1 VLTADLL
8 AFVRASLPGPP
19 LRILEI
25 GAGAG
30 ELAAALRDAGYD
42 VTAIDPGA
50 DAGSGVEP
58 LALLD
63 VRGTFDAA
71 VAVVS
76 LHHVEP
82 LERSCEHLATLLP
95 AGAPLVVDEID
106 ADRYDE
112 PAAEWWLAQRR
123 ALGSTHDDPDAAS
136 MVSGLREHIHALE
149 AVRSALSPWFELG
162 EPVRVAYLHR
172 WELSPSLRD
181 PELELI
187 AGGRLAAVGARLVAI
202 RKP

>member
-1 VLTADLL
+1 MLTTDLQ
-8 AFVRASLPGPP
+8 AFVRASLPEPP
-19 LRILEI
+19 LRILEV

-30 ELAAALRDAGYD
+30 ELAAALRGAGYD
-42 VTAIDPGA
+42 VTAIDPAA
-50 DAGSGVEP
+50 DEGSDVEP

-63 VRGTFDAA
+63 VRGAFDAA

-82 LERSCEHLATLLP
+82 LEQSCEHLATLVP

-112 PAAEWWLAQRR
+112 RAAEWWLAQRR
-123 ALGSTHDDPDAAS
+123 ARGSPHDDPDAAG
-136 MVSGLREHIHALE
+136 MVRGLREHVHALD
-149 AVRSALSPWFELG
+149 AVRAALAPWFELS

-172 WELSPSLRD
+172 WYLASSLRD

-187 AGGRLAAVGARLVAI
+187 AEGRLPAVGARFVAV
-202 RKP
+202 RKS

>member
-1 VLTADLL
+1 VLTTDLL
-8 AFVRASLPGPP
+8 AFVRASLPEPP
-19 LRILEI
+19 LRVLEV

-42 VTAIDPGA
+42 VTAIDPAA
-50 DAGSGVEP
+50 DGDSGVEP
-58 LALLD
+58 IALLD
-63 VRGTFDAA
+63 ARGAFDAA
-71 VAVVS
+71 VAIVS

-82 LERSCEHLATLLP
+82 LEQSCAHLATLVA

-106 ADRYDE
+106 SDRYDE
-112 PAAEWWLAQRR
+112 RAAEWWLAQRR
-123 ALGSTHDDPDAAS
+123 ALGSPDDERDAAA
-136 MVSGLREHIHALE
+136 MVSTLREHVHPLS
-149 AVRSALSPWFELG
+149 AVRSALSPWFELA

-172 WELSPSLRD
+172 WYLAPSLRD

-187 AGGRLAAVGARLVAI
+187 ADGRLPAVGARFVAI